1 MPLSNHRETLADLSF
16 IEHALRARI
25 AMLTPRHREKLL
37 ASKTVA
43 MLREKVAETDR
54 ARQPLA
60 HRAALRE
67 MLTAL
72 ERRLNK
78 LESREGKVSL
88 PFLSQGRA
96 SYWTRETQISSV
108 A

>member
-1 MPLSNHRETLADLSF
+1 MSKHRETLSDLSF
-16 IEHALRARI
+16 IEHALRTRV
-25 AMLTPRHREKLL
+25 AMLTPRHRELLL

-43 MLREKVAETDR
+43 MLRQKVVEADR
-54 ARQPLA
+54 VKRPLE

-78 LESREGKVSL
+78 LEQREGKVSM
-88 PFLSQGRA
+88 PFLSQGRTPC
-96 SYWTRETQISSV
+96 WTHETHISSV
-108 A
+108 I

>member
-1 MPLSNHRETLADLSF
+1 MPFSKHRETLSDFSF
-16 IEHALRARI
+16 IEHALRTRI
-25 AMLTPRHREKLL
+25 AMLTPRHRELLL
-37 ASKTVA
+37 ASKTLA
-43 MLREKVAETDR
+43 RLRREVDEANR
-54 ARQPLA
+54 ATHPLA

-78 LESREGKVSL
+78 LEHREGKVSL
-88 PFLSQGRA
+88 PFLSQGRVHC
-96 SYWTRETQISSV
+96 WTQDTQISSV